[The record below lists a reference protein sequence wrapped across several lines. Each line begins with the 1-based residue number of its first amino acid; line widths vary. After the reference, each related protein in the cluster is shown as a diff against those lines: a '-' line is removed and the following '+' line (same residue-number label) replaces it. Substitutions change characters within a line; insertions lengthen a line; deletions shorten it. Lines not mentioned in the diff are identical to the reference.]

1 MRPVLF
7 VLLLSGC
14 FWRAQAGYVNS
25 LPLEGAGGAT
35 LEVCAGSGD
44 LRSKPASVWPEHL
57 SLDAAM
63 SLTTAGHRLGLGPS
77 VMWVPLSGW
86 EHDWSP
92 TIRLGGKL
100 LQVEWLPMQPA
111 TGSVSGLLEV
121 GVALFP
127 GRATRGR
134 LNFGVSVGVE
144 VFARYGIAA
153 APGVR
158 GFISWSVGFGNSLG
172 PTS

>member
-1 MRPVLF
+1 
-7 VLLLSGC
+7 
-14 FWRAQAGYVNS
+14 
-25 LPLEGAGGAT
+25 
-35 LEVCAGSGD
+35 
-44 LRSKPASVWPEHL
+44 
-57 SLDAAM
+57 M

-100 LQVEWLPMQPA
+100 LQVEWLPMQRA

-121 GVALFP
+121 GVVLFP

-158 GFISWSVGFGNSLG
+158 GFISLSVGFGNSLG